1 DGKGPR
7 WPAADAASG
16 CASGSVLR
24 GARRSNSPT
33 GSVGFGLRSS
43 GFGVL
48 VLQVRR
54 VLEVLVLENQNQNP
68 ERRTPNPSGFYAPTR
83 CGPAACGLACGCCC
97 ELCCGLTCGWLPL
110 RCMSTLPRK
119 CAPSAIATRGEM
131 MSPSTDPLS
140 RMSTLSL
147 AVTFPVTSPSTIT
160 AFANTC
166 ALMRP
171 LGPIVST

>member
-1 DGKGPR
+1 MSAKMSSTKILQPSCSPKKLTLLPTTGPKSSR
-7 WPAADAASG
+7 TGDSRAVRHERNFRRALVAKTASSTTADAASG

-83 CGPAACGLACGCCC
+83 CGPAACGWACGCCC
-97 ELCCGLTCGWLPL
+97 ELCCG
-110 RCMSTLPRK
+110 
-119 CAPSAIATRGEM
+119 
-131 MSPSTDPLS
+131 
-140 RMSTLSL
+140 
-147 AVTFPVTSPSTIT
+147 
-160 AFANTC
+160 
-166 ALMRP
+166 
-171 LGPIVST
+171 